1 MNVRTT
7 VILPEDLLE
16 TAKATAFYRRLTL
29 SHLIK
34 EGLENVIRGE
44 SGKKGKSLDFND
56 FLGKRSLKIKEIK
69 REKIYESYLRKKVS
83 S

>member
-7 VILPEDLLE
+7 VMLPEDLLE
-16 TAKATAFYRRLTL
+16 SAKATAFYRRLTL
-29 SHLIK
+29 SRLIK
-34 EGLENVIRGE
+34 EGLESVIKGE
-44 SGKKGKSLDFND
+44 VRNTSASLNFHD

-83 S
+83 F

>member
-7 VILPEDLLE
+7 VILPEELLE

-34 EGLENVIRGE
+34 EGLESVIRGE
-44 SGKKGKSLDFND
+44 SREKVKPLSFND
-56 FLGKRSLKIKEIK
+56 FLGKRSLKIKEVK
-69 REKIYESYLRKKVS
+69 REKIYESYLRKKMS

>member
-16 TAKATAFYRRLTL
+16 TAKATAFYRRVPL
-29 SHLIK
+29 SRLIK
-34 EGLENVIRGE
+34 EGLENVIKGE
-44 SGKKGKSLDFND
+44 PDKTSKSLNFND
-56 FLGKRSLKIKEIK
+56 FLGRRSLKIKEVR